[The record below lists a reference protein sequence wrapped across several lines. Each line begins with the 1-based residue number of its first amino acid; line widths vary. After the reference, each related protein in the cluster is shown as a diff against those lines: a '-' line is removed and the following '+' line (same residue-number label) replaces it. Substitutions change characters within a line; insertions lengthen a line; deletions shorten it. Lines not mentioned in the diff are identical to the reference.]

1 MQVKLKDCKT
11 FFKIFTYFR
20 KGNLSTVKVSEK
32 SRSPAI
38 AEASILEVPANSYL
52 FWTNRD
58 TIESA
63 NLSQP
68 WRISVRE
75 KEKPNMIIRKATPEE
90 LLQAK
95 KDLVHRL

>member
-58 TIESA
+58 TIEVLIFHSHGEF
-63 NLSQP
+63 LS
-68 WRISVRE
+68 E
-75 KEKPNMIIRKATPEE
+75 KRRSPI
-90 LLQAK
+90 
-95 KDLVHRL
+95 